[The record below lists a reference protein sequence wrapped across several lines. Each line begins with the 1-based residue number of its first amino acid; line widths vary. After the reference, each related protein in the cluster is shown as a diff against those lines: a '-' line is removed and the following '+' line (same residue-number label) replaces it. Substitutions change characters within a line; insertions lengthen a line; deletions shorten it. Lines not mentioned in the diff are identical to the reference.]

1 VTLGPAP
8 AAFVLGGEVGWR
20 RPRSDTLGA
29 VAAIL
34 LVVALPLRGLFLATG
49 SSMEEGFML
58 VFPERMLAGDVP
70 NVDFLHLY
78 GPFSLHVLSGWYWL
92 LGADLFTERLFG
104 LLQHLGIIF
113 GLFTLARPWGH
124 RLATLVAVTAT
135 LLVLTPIGL
144 SALAWEGGVALALWS
159 VACGV
164 RALHTSGRS
173 RTTAAVV
180 SGLLAGFALGYRP
193 DLAVALGLAHAWLLM
208 KAMTSGDDTQAAG
221 NRTRRLAWLGG
232 LVVGLVPVLVHLV
245 LAGIGPVWRGMFVE
259 PVFDLRPGRALPR
272 PPGWSQID
280 GALQAV
286 AEGPADAPWWRVPSL
301 SASQQL
307 FTWFWVVII
316 VAIAV
321 PALAW
326 WRGRRWRTPAHTALM
341 SAALLGL
348 GMLPQALQRPDSTH
362 LAWGSCVSIPL
373 LVLLLADSRWLRERA
388 DLRRDATVAAAMLG
402 LFLVVFPFFTLRYY
416 LLQTRVAVGHK
427 AAGFEVS
434 RDDRW
439 FSFGNEPLQRSAQA
453 MIDDLDRLSSPGE
466 RLLVGPADLS
476 RTIYSDAIFYHL
488 FPELEPATTFIEM
501 DPGLA
506 DDPGSSLADD
516 VASADWLVLTNYWTG
531 WYEPNASSEFGST
544 EPNEVVARSFCLV
557 GEYEDALVLLY
568 RRCAPGEQPDG
579 RDPSTI
585 GIGAQRR
592 ADFMAELASRTTP

>member
-1 VTLGPAP
+1 MTSGPVP
-8 AAFVLGGEVGWR
+8 AAFVLGSEVRWR
-20 RPRSDTLGA
+20 RPQRGA
-29 VAAIL
+29 L
-34 LVVALPLRGLFLATG
+34 LSFAVLALAVALPLRGLFLATG

-58 VFPERMLAGDVP
+58 VFPERILRGDIP

-104 LLQHLGIIF
+104 LLQHLGIVA
-113 GLFTLARPWGH
+113 GLFALARPWGH
-124 RLATLVAVTAT
+124 RLATVVALAAT

-159 VACGV
+159 LVLGI
-164 RALHTSGRS
+164 RAIHVDGRR
-173 RTTAAVV
+173 RTVAAV
-180 SGLLAGFALGYRP
+180 SAGLLTGFALGYRP
-193 DLAVALGLAHAWLLM
+193 DLVLALGLAHGWLLLR
-208 KAMTSGDDTQAAG
+208 AAPTRDTVDGRIARPRVPAWGAG
-221 NRTRRLAWLGG
+221 LTL
-232 LVVGLVPVLVHLV
+232 GLVPSIVHLV
-245 LAGIGPVWRGMFVE
+245 IAGVGPVWRGMFLE

-286 AEGPADAPWWRVPSL
+286 AEGPADAPWWRLPSF

-307 FTWFWVVII
+307 FLWFWLVVL
-316 VAIAV
+316 VAVAV
-321 PALAW
+321 PALTW
-326 WRGRRWRTPAHTALM
+326 WRRRHWRTPGSTALM
-341 SAALLGL
+341 AGALLGL

-373 LVLLLADSRWLRERA
+373 LVLVLADARRLAPRT
-388 DLRRDATVAAAMLG
+388 DLRRDATVAAAVLAV
-402 LFLVVFPFFTLRYY
+402 FLVVFPFFTLRYY

-427 AAGFEVS
+427 RAGYEVE
-434 RDDRW
+434 RGDRW

-476 RTIYSDAIFYHL
+476 RTIYSDAIVYHL
-488 FPELEPATTFIEM
+488 FPELVPATTFIEM

-506 DDPGSSLADD
+506 DAPGSSLAAD

-557 GEYEDALVLLY
+557 GDYEDALVLLY
-568 RRCAPGEQPDG
+568 RRCAPGEQPDD

-585 GIGAQRR
+585 GIGADRR
-592 ADFMAELASRTTP
+592 ADFLAELASRSGS